1 MRIPFLA
8 LTHAPT
14 RVRLQALVIATAA
27 LTAPAFAKLPPLSEE
42 AKAKA
47 AEAAAKTAWSDKVG
61 GYQLCQ
67 AMTRVA
73 EHYRN
78 TAKSTGQEA
87 PAAVETPPCT
97 DPGAYVPP
105 APAAPLEAAGA
116 HSPATTATAPPN
128 TKATAA
134 EIQGQPKK

>member
-1 MRIPFLA
+1 MRITFY
-8 LTHAPT
+8 API
-14 RVRLQALVIATAA
+14 QALIIAAA
-27 LTAPAFAKLPPLSEE
+27 LAAPAFAKLPPLSDE

-47 AEAAAKTAWSDKVG
+47 AETAAKTAWSDKVG

-67 AMTRVA
+67 AMNRAA

-87 PAAVETPPCT
+87 PAAVETPACA

-105 APAAPLEAAGA
+105 VPAAPLEAAGA
-116 HSPATTATAPPN
+116 HSPATMATSPPN
-128 TKATAA
+128 SKATAA
-134 EIQGQPKK
+134 EMQGQPKK